1 MAARRSSRHG
11 WQESI
16 MEPQRNG
23 PETASSQAAPAAK
36 ENVAPSDVKRP
47 APGAT
52 DSIAHESKLPPV
64 WIRLPDVGPDDAN
77 ARPEETLAEMFDTD
91 VDASDRRR
99 WPMLGGDSARKGS
112 SLATIAAVAI
122 LALTLYWVLPGRGRG
137 QPSPPDNGPPPA
149 WNPSP
154 AAGRWRGPTAES
166 LPTGAPPPPPQEEQT
181 AGTPPDDVTTP
192 PDQRFGAA
200 APWRATPAEHEH
212 VGLADFVGTIET
224 NALHRARR
232 EYPDAGL
239 H

>member
-1 MAARRSSRHG
+1 
-11 WQESI
+11 

-23 PETASSQAAPAAK
+23 PERASSQTAPAVK
-36 ENVAPSDVKRP
+36 ETVAPSDVKRS
-47 APGAT
+47 APTAT
-52 DSIAHESKLPPV
+52 DSIAHELKLPPV

-99 WPMLGGDSARKGS
+99 WPMLGADSARKGS
-112 SLATIAAVAI
+112 SLATFAAVAI

-166 LPTGAPPPPPQEEQT
+166 LPTGEAPPTPQEDQT
-181 AGTPPDDVTTP
+181 AGTPPDDVATP
-192 PDQRFGAA
+192 PDQRLGAA
-200 APWRATPAEHEH
+200 PPWRATSAEHEQ

-224 NALHRARR
+224 STLHRARR
-232 EYPDAGL
+232 EQPTAGL